1 MAQNKRSKGPASKKT
16 LLRRLGLLVV
26 LFLVAGSISYP
37 QGANWIIDRFNQVT
51 TLKVDHVN
59 KPVVLGLDLQG
70 GTRLEYEA
78 DLSKIGMNERASAMD
93 GVRDVIERRV
103 NAMGVSEPLVQ
114 TTQSGNQWRLTI
126 ELAGVR
132 DIKQAIQMIGET
144 PTLDFRVQNPDADR
158 PPTDAEYKQVAD
170 ENARRKEKAQAVLDQ
185 IKKGDSLER
194 IARETSEDTASAQN
208 GGDLGW
214 ILNQNDYAKIAEVLS
229 DQQPGL
235 YPQVIDNGINFFIV
249 DLLEKKPAGQEIQ
262 ASHILV
268 QWSGSEQSSS
278 TSTKDQALV
287 KIKDIQSKVT
297 AANFE
302 DMAKKY
308 SEEPGADKS
317 AGDLGWFRK
326 GMMVQ
331 AFEDAA
337 FKLKNGEVSGIVETP
352 FGYHII
358 KVTGIRDA
366 FDEHVRAVVY
376 HQQKI
381 SDVVNSEP
389 WKRTDLTGKQ
399 VKRATLDFD
408 QRTGSSQVLISFNDE
423 GAKLFDQLTKAN
435 IGKPIAIYLDGKPIS
450 IPTVQ
455 VEIPNGEAVISGNFT
470 VDEAKLL
477 AQRLQAGAL
486 PVPINLIAQQ
496 SVGPTLGSQSVQDSL
511 KAGLIGFALVFLF
524 MLLYYRVPGL
534 LADIALIFYVA
545 IVIAIFKLIP
555 VTLTLSGIAGF
566 ILSMGIAVDANVL
579 VFERL
584 KEEYATGKPSGA
596 AIDEAFKRAWTSIRD
611 GNMTTLISCAVLY
624 MFTSSLVKGFALTLG
639 IGILVS
645 MFTAITVARVLLKL
659 VAGSAFAS
667 KIPWLLLRKRS
678 KDQKTV

>member
-1 MAQNKRSKGPASKKT
+1 MARNTRSKGPASKTT
-16 LLRRLGLLVV
+16 LLRRLGLLTV

-37 QGANWIIDRFNQVT
+37 QGANWIVDRFNQLT
-51 TLKVDHVN
+51 TLKVGHVN

-78 DLSKIGMNERASAMD
+78 DLTKIADSERSSAMD
-93 GVRDVIERRV
+93 GIRDVIDRRV

-114 TTQSGNQWRLTI
+114 TTKNGNQWRLTV

-144 PTLDFRVQNPDADR
+144 PTLDFRVQNPDANR
-158 PPTDAEYKQVAD
+158 PPTDAEYKKVAD
-170 ENARRKEKAQAVLDQ
+170 ENASRKAKAQAVLDQ
-185 IKKGDSLER
+185 VKKGDSLET
-194 IARETSEDTASAQN
+194 IASKTSEDTDSAQK

-214 ILNQNDYAKIAEVLS
+214 VLDQSQYAKLVEVFR

-235 YPQVIDNGINFFIV
+235 YPQVIDDGANFYIA
-249 DLLEKKPAGQEIQ
+249 DLLEKKAAGQEVQ

-268 QWSGSEQSSS
+268 QWKGAEQSSS
-278 TSTKDQALV
+278 TSTKEQALA
-287 KIKDIQSKVT
+287 KIKEIQSKVNSG
-297 AANFE
+297 NFDE
-302 DMAKKY
+302 MAKKY

-331 AFEDAA
+331 PFEDAA
-337 FKLKNGEVSGIVETP
+337 FKLKSGEVSGIVETP

-358 KVTGIRDA
+358 KVTGIRDV
-366 FDEHVRAVVY
+366 FDAHVRAAIY

-381 SDVVNSEP
+381 SDIVNTDP
-389 WKRTDLTGKQ
+389 WKRTELTGKQ
-399 VKRATLDFD
+399 IKRATLDFD
-408 QRTGSSQVLISFNDE
+408 QRTGASQVLISFNDE
-423 GAKLFDQLTKAN
+423 GAKLFDQLTKEN
-435 IGKPIAIYLDGKPIS
+435 VGKQIAIYLDGKPIS

-455 VEIPNGEAVISGNFT
+455 VEIPSGEAVISGNFT

-524 MLLYYRVPGL
+524 MLLYYRLPGL
-534 LADIALIFYVA
+534 LADFALVFYVA
-545 IVIAIFKLIP
+545 LVIAIFKLIP

-584 KEEYATGKPSGA
+584 KEEYATGKPTGQ

-639 IGILVS
+639 IGVLIS
-645 MFTAITVARVLLKL
+645 MFTAISVARTLLKL
-659 VAGSAFAS
+659 VAGTKFAS
-667 KIPWLLLRKRS
+667 KMPWLMLKPRS
-678 KDQKTV
+678 NEKETV